1 MSRFGISLE
10 DFYDLSL
17 KELDEAFKDSL
28 ERQKEAWE
36 IMRLQ
41 TYVLTNIQLTSENR
55 LRNVKEL
62 FRFSWD
68 DEDDDS
74 YIPTTEEEWR
84 DIEQQYNNIRLFI
97 SGAN

>member
-1 MSRFGISLE
+1 MSLE

-55 LRNVKEL
+55 LRDVKEL

-68 DEDDDS
+68 DEEDY
-74 YIPTTEEEWR
+74 YIPKTEEEWTN
-84 DIEQQYNNIRLFI
+84 IEQQYNNIRLLI